1 MTTKIK
7 QALLL
12 LCILFIM
19 PGYLFAQDDRAVI
32 TGIVTDETNPGV
44 IGCHCASKK
53 RVNRLQH
60 RLYHERKR

>member
-32 TGIVTDETNPGV
+32 TGAGILVCP
-44 IGCHCASKK
+44 
-53 RVNRLQH
+53 R
-60 RLYHERKR
+60 